1 MCLDWF
7 YQHKLQKTGVI
18 SEIDDQYL
26 MSLFTFQDL
35 GAKKTSY
42 NSRFGDLELSLMVN
56 LGMFLFYV
64 LYFLRKPHRIIQLL
78 SDFLGKSSS
87 NKSTKMVKSLF
98 KDTIAIVKT
107 KLIKA

>member
-1 MCLDWF
+1 MKRG
-7 YQHKLQKTGVI
+7 HR
-18 SEIDDQYL
+18 E
-26 MSLFTFQDL
+26 SLFGQHPFSRGFPRARL
-35 GAKKTSY
+35 NA
-42 NSRFGDLELSLMVN
+42 NSGDLELSLMVN

-78 SDFLGKSSS
+78 SDFWGKSSS